1 MEITNYLCHIPYDT
15 LLMMSD
21 GKTFKKIQDIKYN
34 EQIMTFNPDTFK
46 YNKPVNISNKFKKM
60 SGKLYQV
67 EDSSG
72 LQIQITDE
80 QLILA
85 EWKFNVP
92 FLCPSDKIIQGNVIY
107 SLCKERGTIVLS
119 VIKKIYQVENKMVCY
134 FTCTNNTFVTP
145 SLVISNGKPEIFSIH

>member
-1 MEITNYLCHIPYDT
+1 METTTYLCHIPFDT

-21 GKTFKKIQDIKYN
+21 GKSFKKIQDIKHD
-34 EQIMTFNPDTFK
+34 EEIMTFNPETFK

-85 EWKFNVP
+85 EWKLDVP
-92 FLCPSDKIIQGNVIY
+92 FLCLSDKINQGNVIY
-107 SLCKERGTIVLS
+107 TFCKERETIVVS

-134 FTCTNNTFVTP
+134 FTCNNNTFITP
-145 SLVISNGKPEIFSIH
+145 SLVISNGEPEIYSVH